1 MSRKSKHRI
10 HHITASKKSK
20 VSRKRHYDD
29 ERELFREDYVVK
41 KPCNPCPKQ
50 VHMKPREPQPNKYD
64 EQQVKEFI
72 KLANENQQ
80 LLDEMTLNARIAKAK
95 QKKTDNIVKTFDIWS
110 APAPEKQVVDYTG
123 KPIPVPHKLSERV
136 PSINELQGKTTS
148 AIELP
153 HTAVSYNPT
162 YLSQQQVIERLAR
175 KYISEDKAAAKLRAI
190 RPSSFT
196 PEEVHEEHINALL
209 QYILERDKIK
219 AAPLEQQGS
228 HASEFD
234 TSQPPLIT
242 DTASSRLPL
251 TDEARRLLEEN
262 KLEEVHM
269 TQTDRRLK
277 RRQIREMSQELKALD
292 ELIKQVHISKLAASI
307 DAGTFDINKLT
318 SQSIETEIGKAEKK
332 IRQPTDRPIPQEEPP
347 VPLTEDCKGTMR
359 LVKPVGSVLSDRW
372 VSAQR
377 RNLIEIGV
385 PNNPDKQNA
394 TRQWKVIVH

>member
-1 MSRKSKHRI
+1 M
-10 HHITASKKSK
+10 
-20 VSRKRHYDD
+20 
-29 ERELFREDYVVK
+29 
-41 KPCNPCPKQ
+41 
-50 VHMKPREPQPNKYD
+50 
-64 EQQVKEFI
+64 
-72 KLANENQQ
+72 
-80 LLDEMTLNARIAKAK
+80 
-95 QKKTDNIVKTFDIWS
+95 
-110 APAPEKQVVDYTG
+110 
-123 KPIPVPHKLSERV
+123 
-136 PSINELQGKTTS
+136 
-148 AIELP
+148 P

-209 QYILERDKIK
+209 QYIIERDKIK

-234 TSQPPLIT
+234 TSRPPLIT

-251 TDEARRLLEEN
+251 TDEARHLLEEN

-269 TQTDRRLK
+269 TQTDRQLK
-277 RRQIREMSQELKALD
+277 RRQIREMSQELKVLD
-292 ELIKQVHISKLAASI
+292 ELIKQVYISKLAASI

-332 IRQPTDRPIPQEEPP
+332 IRQPTDRPIPKEEPP

-372 VSAQR
+372 ISAQR